1 MQTMIISNQLFPWQ
15 YWFHVHPQIN
25 SPEKSRITLVAFV
38 QYLWK
43 CSCASSENYLLT
55 LVAFVGHFSA
65 VGIRPP
71 CLRML
76 SQRFSLA
83 RTAQPWW
90 SLEPL
95 RHRGPFTFLSFIHI
109 FIYHRQHCFLLLL
122 KFLTTS
128 NNCHV
133 GEGMVYKMKIS
144 NFEGLMSHHQSS
156 SSTPHSIGKTEDQ
169 CMNKINLNCHWRHRR
184 CYRSLLLSI
193 YPHQC
198 WATTITVNTIINNS
212 NTIIITIIIFIIILT
227 IAKIFLTKWWNIA
240 LIWNTVVLGLVEKAG
255 VECPIENPRI
265 SPRLWHVFVIFWFY
279 SWDFQCNSGV

>member
-25 SPEKSRITLVAFV
+25 SPERSRITLVAFF
-38 QYLWK
+38 QYFWK
-43 CSCASSENYLLT
+43 CSCACASSDCLPWELSSHTGCICWSFLGT
-55 LVAFVGHFSA
+55 
-65 VGIRPP
+65 PP
-71 CLRML
+71 CLRVL
-76 SQRFSLA
+76 SQRFSPA

-156 SSTPHSIGKTEDQ
+156 SSTSHSIGKTEDQ

-193 YPHQC
+193 YPHQW
-198 WATTITVNTIINNS
+198 WATSITVNTIINN
-212 NTIIITIIIFIIILT
+212 TMIITIIISIIILT

-255 VECPIENPRI
+255 VQCPIENPRI
-265 SPRLWHVFVIFWFY
+265 SPRLWHMFVILSF
-279 SWDFQCNSGV
+279 SDFQCNSGV